1 MLCTE
6 KICKL
11 PRLYIL
17 LNHLPCNDQNV
28 KKQMSLGKQ
37 KNSQQKPHHVSASLT
52 HTHSCREKDGILTGP
67 GWLGTQFQNFG
78 GAKKKEK
85 EKKICVKLTEKLPR
99 THPKQKAN

>member
-1 MLCTE
+1 MPYTA
-6 KICKL
+6 KICK
-11 PRLYIL
+11 PPQLYIL

-37 KNSQQKPHHVSASLT
+37 KKPVNKSHIMCSVSLT

-85 EKKICVKLTEKLPR
+85 K
-99 THPKQKAN
+99 